1 MVPWLKAAV
10 LANLFYSESPPI
22 TTDTPNQCT
31 SLSTRVYDCPTPPI
45 SSNCLTPFIGSVRNE
60 DTCVIDGFNKTFS
73 LAGVD
78 RMMIDPTASV
88 DVNVHY
94 SMTEF
99 EETNHGIPSTPLS
112 PWAVPDDCDEG
123 DFNRYVK
130 NNITSF
136 WLICYQKAYGGHIQV
151 YFGTVSGTSVTYDNL
166 FQIKWDYVQRLDLAK
181 AEAINGVLALRVDVE
196 IELGNVCV
204 DLETVGELC
213 SDLGR
218 PSALALTN
226 VVYVCS
232 DSRCASSSIEDDN
245 SDAFVTMQQFKPMP
259 PPFNKHYALNNMNLD
274 GPDPFLE
281 NVTALIMKVR
291 ESTVSSG
298 LHDRL
303 NFLFPVQL
311 TYSLYDGGIWLTY
324 MDPSAT
330 FYTRTQIFAGDPIM
344 ANIIS
349 TEYTCSSPTNC
360 LLLDGGEP
368 NGVVT
373 MPYIPIEFEQLN
385 HEYNVMVLSSVCVD
399 RNPGGCSNL
408 VVFHPDKLL
417 PNSNSDGTT
426 IQMTSTVPVGL
437 LDLFQDAVF
446 TILPAFG
453 ADFSQRLTYSSFD
466 ENNPLACWILIF
478 SSDPVTGR
486 NAKYEWGALITEYLS
501 NQPSTLIDTDIDWRD
516 LARNDGN
523 PTRFDGLTETSYLQ
537 KGFSFTIK
545 PITDYNTDYDKFS
558 WYNQL
563 IIDRDFPQVGSLL
576 LSTVDNSHM
585 LLTTLPY
592 ELNIDG
598 QAYYEHTLDNFHVY
612 LIVNGSHAIF
622 GNTLSQN
629 YSLATTPARICMVKH
644 SDQARVVRI
653 YGTAGS
659 LMLVN
664 SYTFHKDGSVTQKSG
679 TSDQDFSAGL
689 VLLCN
694 QDDQD
699 ASIVQPIKY
708 DLWIYTTSDN
718 KLNPGFEIATV
729 AYSQTDSEEITNA
742 VSFNHKAADQ
752 IYDLSDTWSIASMV
766 FRSISQTMEATRN
779 ELYVILAQNNT
790 ADWYLIYDTGLVTE
804 SDAAFTSLDG
814 ASSCSGLTL
823 SYNGPQYNDYATV
836 LCQVAGDKV
845 LFILNVE
852 KAVLH
857 KVTEPGL
864 TTTYGTM
871 VLRRNDVYLA
881 LFNTTAV
888 KVVHAFVESGDF
900 THSFRGTDPNT
911 TVFFPVPAELQV
923 HFMSGDKI
931 KLHGGNTLSNLQ
943 SKARVAVEST
953 AQIKL
958 FFDSSYDSFEVPI
971 LLTVPALDNPSLA
984 TFYFFNANGNISATA
999 LLTNS
1004 EEKPESNIMNLFGQS
1019 NIKWYGCPSVLGE
1032 VGVPFVTTDSLSA
1045 CTTGVSVLEPF
1056 DTNAANLL
1064 TQYRLGVE
1072 TNEDVMLCWGA
1083 SNVTLGLSCGSHPV
1097 VHGSTTDCG
1106 VADGGSVDPFDCA
1119 VDGEIFSFATVQH
1132 TVTTQCISFSGTC
1145 ADSAIFPPTNH
1156 SLGFSACQAECI
1168 NQPFCFFFEHGNG
1181 LDCRIHIRSLNAQ
1194 LFFSPCQAGFLGFKC
1209 RDSTSADVLQTTVVL
1224 DPTPAQSSDPSFYTN
1239 ITRGTTFLMQIIH
1252 GYAND
1257 STIEVDQ
1264 IGGDRNFLLTFFP
1277 NGSTV
1282 TGGTVAYVCG
1292 QEPPA
1297 SPDHSNT
1304 TILFTHPA
1312 SEDDQFK
1319 NVTVQECYHSTH
1331 PLSQY
1336 EQMLMD
1342 APEQTTRS
1350 CTPASDNS
1358 HFYAMGFDDTTGERF
1373 HFYNTDHEPTK
1384 LDASTQHFPTTV
1396 ITGPILDEYSY
1407 TVSFQSPFF
1416 SNNLN
1421 YGPLPGTSIK
1431 TVVATNDPINVQAT
1445 NEWLQLALLPTEHV
1459 PHDIRPVRLETVVGA
1474 ESTSNYASNG
1484 GDAVDPATDLKQYRI
1499 TGQPNLEL
1507 SDVFWGRHNN
1517 FKAYFFQLENK
1528 ASLSN
1533 ETDTLAKYIF
1543 SMTEAVSTNLCPP
1556 ESNGNRCVLGRLT
1569 APVMNP
1575 LFSDVVTVHGRKFAV
1590 GFTPYRVSPFVGIYL
1605 EGTGQPPD
1613 AMVMPDDGFVFEH
1626 GGVGYGAASTC
1637 DDGTTIFSFG
1647 GLDYGPDPKYRQFEL
1662 LPFDMPAPLRWQP
1675 VWYRESV
1682 AFGCATEAETCT
1694 HDFEE
1699 NVFPQGDKANLNSRF
1714 ESVLHSIGHSHSK
1727 NNFYHYAAIRNIDS
1741 INPAPDSSCG
1751 TGDYTINM
1759 KLLCAPLQRR
1769 PCARCLTAWQ
1779 VRC

>member
-31 SLSTRVYDCPTPPI
+31 KLSTRVYDCPTPPI
-45 SSNCLTPFIGSVRNE
+45 SNCPTPFNGSVRNE
-60 DTCVIDGFNKTFS
+60 DNCVVDGFNKTFS

-88 DVNVHY
+88 DVNVQY
-94 SMTEF
+94 GMIEF
-99 EETNHGIPSTPLS
+99 GETNHGIPGAPHPSGVL
-112 PWAVPDDCDEG
+112 DECNNTYY
-123 DFNRYVK
+123 NRYVK

-136 WLICYQKAYGGHIQV
+136 WLICYQKNLAIQIQV
-151 YFGTVSGTSVTYDNL
+151 YFATVTGTSVAYNNL
-166 FQIKWDYVQRLDLAK
+166 FKIRWDYLQRLDLAK

-196 IELGNVCV
+196 IELENVCV
-204 DLETVGELC
+204 DFENVNMSC

-232 DSRCASSSIEDDN
+232 DSRCANSSIEVDN
-245 SDAFVTMQQFKPMP
+245 NDLPYGNIQQFNPMP
-259 PPFNKHYALNNMNLD
+259 PPFNKEYTLSNTTLD
-274 GPDPFLE
+274 DADPFLE
-281 NVTALIMKVR
+281 KVKDLIREVR
-291 ESTVSSG
+291 FLTGNSNSY
-298 LHDRL
+298 DRL
-303 NFLFPVQL
+303 KFLFPVQL
-311 TYSLYDGGIWLTY
+311 TYSLYDGGIWLTF
-324 MDPSAT
+324 MDNSAT
-330 FYTRTQIFAGDPIM
+330 WKNIAKILDGDPIS
-344 ANIIS
+344 AKIIS
-349 TEYTCSSPTNC
+349 AEYTCSSPTNC
-360 LLLDGGEP
+360 SLLDGGEP
-368 NGVVT
+368 KRTSVLNDV
-373 MPYIPIEFEQLN
+373 PIEFEKRN
-385 HEYNVMVLSSVCVD
+385 REYNVMVLSSVCVD
-399 RNPGGCSNL
+399 QNPGGCSNL
-408 VVFHPDKLL
+408 VVFHPDRLS
-417 PNSNSDGTT
+417 PISNSDGTT
-426 IQMTSTVPVGL
+426 IQMTSTVAFGSS
-437 LDLFQDAVF
+437 DLSSDAVF
-446 TILPAFG
+446 TILPEFG
-453 ADFSQRLTYSSFD
+453 VDFAQRLTYSSFH
-466 ENNPLACWILIF
+466 ENNPLACWIQVF
-478 SSDPVTGR
+478 TSDSFTGR
-486 NAKYEWGALITEYLS
+486 NAQFEWGVFIMESLS
-501 NQPSTLIDTDIDWRD
+501 NQPSNPINTNIDWRE

-523 PTRFDGLTETSYLQ
+523 PTRFDGSTETVFRD
-537 KGFSFTIK
+537 KGFSFTVK
-545 PITDYNTDYDKFS
+545 PITDYNIDYDKFS

-563 IIDRDFPQVGSLL
+563 SINRDFPQVGSLL
-576 LSTVDNSHM
+576 LSTWDDSDM

-598 QAYYEHTLDNFHVY
+598 QAYYEHTLETFDVY

-659 LMLVN
+659 LMLVD

-752 IYDLSDTWSIASMV
+752 IYEIPDTWSIASMV

-779 ELYVILAQNNT
+779 ELYVILAERNT
-790 ADWYLIYDTGLVTE
+790 ADWYLIYDTGLVWE
-804 SDAAFTSLDG
+804 SDVAFTSLDG

-888 KVVHAFVESGDF
+888 KVIHAFVESGDF
-900 THSFRGTDPNT
+900 THLVRGTEPNT
-911 TVFFPVPAELQV
+911 TIFFPVTADLTV
-923 HFMSGDKI
+923 SMSDDKI
-931 KLHGGNTLSNLQ
+931 KLHGGNTLSYLQ
-943 SKARVAVEST
+943 SNARVAVEST

-958 FFDSSYDSFEVPI
+958 FFDTSYDSFEVPI

-984 TFYFFNANGNISATA
+984 TFYFFNASGNITATA

-1004 EEKPESNIMNLFGQS
+1004 EGKNESNIMNLFGQS
-1019 NIKWYGCPSVLGE
+1019 NIKWYECPSLLNE
-1032 VGVPFVTTDSLSA
+1032 VGVPFVTTDLLSQ
-1045 CTTGVSVLEPF
+1045 CTTGFSVLEAS

-1064 TQYRLGVE
+1064 TRFRLGVE
-1072 TNEDVMLCWGA
+1072 FDNEDVMLCWGA

-1106 VADGGSVDPFDCA
+1106 VADGGSVDPFDCIA
-1119 VDGEIFSFATVQH
+1119 DGEMFSFATVQH

-1145 ADSAIFPPTNH
+1145 ADSAIFPPTSH

-1181 LDCRIHIRSLNAQ
+1181 LDCRIHIRGLNDQ

-1239 ITRGTTFLMQIIH
+1239 ITRGTTLLMQIIH

-1384 LDASTQHFPTTV
+1384 LDASTQPFPTTLT
-1396 ITGPILDEYSY
+1396 TGPILDEYFY

-1416 SNNLN
+1416 TNDLN
-1421 YGPLPGTSIK
+1421 YGPLPGKAIK
-1431 TVVATNDPINVQAT
+1431 TVVATNDPIQVEAKND
-1445 NEWLQLALLPTEHV
+1445 WLQLALLPTEHV

-1474 ESTSNYASNG
+1474 ESNSNYASNG
-1484 GDAVDPATDLKQYRI
+1484 GYAVDPATDLKQYRI
-1499 TGQPNLEL
+1499 TGQSNLEL

-1517 FKAYFFQLENK
+1517 FKAHFSQLANK

-1556 ESNGNRCVLGRLT
+1556 KSNGNRCVLGRLT

-1575 LFSDVVTVHGRKFAV
+1575 LFSDVVTVHGRKFAM

-1759 KLLCAPLQRR
+1759 KLLCAPLPRR